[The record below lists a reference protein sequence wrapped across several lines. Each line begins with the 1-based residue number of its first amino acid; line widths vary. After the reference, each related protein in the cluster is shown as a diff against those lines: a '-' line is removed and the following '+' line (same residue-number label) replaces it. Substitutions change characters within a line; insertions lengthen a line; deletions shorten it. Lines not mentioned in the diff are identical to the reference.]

1 MDELPVT
8 FVAVKIRNLPSNRF
22 MESMS
27 LSNRVRSLELQMSEF
42 LSTKTSYATATMSG
56 TTIPPGNTAVRP
68 SNRNVTSQPL
78 PRVDHHRPRPNS
90 MHIESDMPRLIS
102 TGGPDNISSVA
113 VRNMDAQYDGV
124 TTDDNGSMVNNKPFQ
139 TVIKPRRRRHERA
152 VFGNGSDDV
161 ITSGLQ
167 KHELFVF
174 QVNKSTTDEEV
185 KSFLE
190 RKKVHVVNIK
200 RVSAE
205 ESASNSYHVILH
217 CRDVR
222 TIINSD
228 FWPSGVGCRRFH
240 KSRQGGPQHAQQFA

>member
-1 MDELPVT
+1 MTWMNFRYQGIICDGYY
-8 FVAVKIRNLPSNRF
+8 
-22 MESMS
+22 
-27 LSNRVRSLELQMSEF
+27 VRL
-42 LSTKTSYATATMSG
+42 
-56 TTIPPGNTAVRP
+56 TIPPANMSVRP

-78 PRVDHHRPRPNS
+78 PRVDHHRPRPS
-90 MHIESDMPRLIS
+90 SIHTGSDMPRLIS

-139 TVIKPRRRRHERA
+139 TVLKPRRRKHERA
-152 VFGNGSDDV
+152 VFVNGSDDV
-161 ITSGLQ
+161 ITLGLQ

-185 KSFLE
+185 KYFLE
-190 RKKVHVVNIK
+190 HKKVHLVNIK

-205 ESASNSYHVILH
+205 ESASNSYHVIVH

-222 TIINSD
+222 TIIN
-228 FWPSGVGCRRFH
+228 WPSGVGCRKFH
-240 KSRQGGPQHAQQFA
+240 RRRQGGPQPAQQFS

>member
-1 MDELPVT
+1 
-8 FVAVKIRNLPSNRF
+8 
-22 MESMS
+22 
-27 LSNRVRSLELQMSEF
+27 
-42 LSTKTSYATATMSG
+42 
-56 TTIPPGNTAVRP
+56 
-68 SNRNVTSQPL
+68 
-78 PRVDHHRPRPNS
+78 
-90 MHIESDMPRLIS
+90 
-102 TGGPDNISSVA
+102 
-113 VRNMDAQYDGV
+113 MDAQYDGV

-174 QVNKSTTDEEV
+174 QVNKSTTDVEV

-228 FWPSGVGCRRFH
+228 FWYVVLDA
-240 KSRQGGPQHAQQFA
+240 GGFTRVDRAVHNLHNNSYKNEYYAIQL